1 MASRMLESIAKLSN
15 ILDDTYLY
23 LLELID
29 CFLCFLP
36 FFMVLVTHSAFE
48 LVMFYVSSCK

>member
-1 MASRMLESIAKLSN
+1 MAPRMLESIAKLSN

-36 FFMVLVTHSAFE
+36 FFMVLVTHSAF
-48 LVMFYVSSCK
+48 